1 MTLLMRITDKIITY
15 YQKYKI
21 ENLIEF
27 VTTEDHYQ
35 ISQINTIP
43 MADMCEL
50 KNAQSVGVGITLLT
64 FDLELPGFWSN
75 WDY

>member
-1 MTLLMRITDKIITY
+1 MTILMWITDKIITY
-15 YQKYKI
+15 YQKYKT

-27 VTTEDHYQ
+27 VTSDDHYQ

-43 MADMCEL
+43 IADMCEL

-64 FDLELPGFWSN
+64 FDIVLQGF
-75 WDY
+75 

>member
-1 MTLLMRITDKIITY
+1 MQPETLRYDYEQCYPPYQKEWPFLCGTVMTILMWITDKIITY
-15 YQKYKI
+15 YQKYKT

-43 MADMCEL
+43 IADIV
-50 KNAQSVGVGITLLT
+50 N
-64 FDLELPGFWSN
+64 
-75 WDY
+75 

>member
-1 MTLLMRITDKIITY
+1 MWITDKIITY
-15 YQKYKI
+15 YQKYKT
-21 ENLIEF
+21 ENFIEF

-43 MADMCEL
+43 IADMCEL

-64 FDLELPGFWSN
+64 FDIVLQGF
-75 WDY
+75 

>member
-1 MTLLMRITDKIITY
+1 MTILMWITDKIITY
-15 YQKYKI
+15 YQKYKT

-43 MADMCEL
+43 IADMCEL
-50 KNAQSVGVGITLLT
+50 KNAQSAGVGIILLT
-64 FDLELPGFWSN
+64 FDIVLQGF
-75 WDY
+75 